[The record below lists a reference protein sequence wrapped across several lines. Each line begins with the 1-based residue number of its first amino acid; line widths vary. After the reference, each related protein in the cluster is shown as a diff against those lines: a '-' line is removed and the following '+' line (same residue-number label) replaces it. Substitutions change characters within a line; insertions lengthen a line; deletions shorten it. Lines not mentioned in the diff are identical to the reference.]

1 MEIKDTLQEIFRN
14 ILDLDDLI
22 LENETSANDI
32 EGWDS
37 LAHINLVVAIE
48 KEYNIRFA
56 LGELQELKNIQD
68 MIFLIE
74 KKI

>member
-1 MEIKDTLQEIFRN
+1 MEIKDTLQEIFRD
-14 ILDLDDLI
+14 ILDLGDLV

-48 KEYNIRFA
+48 KKYNIRFA